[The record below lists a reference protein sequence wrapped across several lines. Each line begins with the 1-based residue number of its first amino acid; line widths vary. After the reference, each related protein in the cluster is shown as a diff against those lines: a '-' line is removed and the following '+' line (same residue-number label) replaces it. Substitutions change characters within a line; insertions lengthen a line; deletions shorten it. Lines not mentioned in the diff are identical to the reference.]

1 MNESRIA
8 ELDRITVLIDKMA
21 QVFGVNWWHAS
32 RRAKDIELVSQQ
44 DLDDIA
50 ELAKQERLARHLRD
64 V

>member
-21 QVFGVNWWHAS
+21 QVFGVNWWHAG
-32 RRAKDIELVSQQ
+32 RRAKDLELITQQ